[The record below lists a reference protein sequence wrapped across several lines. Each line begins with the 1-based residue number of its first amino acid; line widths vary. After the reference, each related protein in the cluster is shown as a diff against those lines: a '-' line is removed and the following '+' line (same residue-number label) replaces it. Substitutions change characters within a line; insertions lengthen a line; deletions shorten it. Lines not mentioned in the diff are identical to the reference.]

1 MVRRWGIIG
10 VVWVSVGAAILGFY
24 LPWAHINLREP
35 ALVKQLR
42 DASRLGDTV
51 SGFTRTVGRIAVK
64 IRRGAETITGDLPVL
79 GDLPTHISGAEIP
92 TFANQQNAQVA
103 IALAEL
109 LTRKRQPIGQ
119 ASYAVYL
126 VPGIALLCG
135 LLLTV
140 LGGAPVVAAGAALVC
155 AGIAGAG
162 FWTLLTTNTSTLF
175 VAITIGQGLWLSLWA
190 YAVLALCGVLLLVV
204 RPHPIMRARPGR
216 GSPAPDASLS

>member
-1 MVRRWGIIG
+1 MRPGILG
-10 VVWVSVGAAILGFY
+10 FVWMSVGAAVIGFF

-35 ALVKQLR
+35 TLVKQLR
-42 DASRLGDTV
+42 EASRLGDTV
-51 SGFTRTVGRIAVK
+51 SGFTRGVGRIAVK
-64 IRRGAETITGDLPVL
+64 IQRGAETMTGDLPSL
-79 GDLPTHISGAEIP
+79 GDIPTHISGAEIP
-92 TFANQQNAQVA
+92 ALANQQHAQVA

-119 ASYAVYL
+119 ESYAVYL

-140 LGGAPVVAAGAALVC
+140 LGGAPVVAAGVALVC
-155 AGIAGAG
+155 AGIAGVG

-204 RPHPIMRARPGR
+204 RPHPIMRGR
-216 GSPAPDASLS
+216 KGETRSLPRLR